1 VLACMAELADG
12 FECPVAQMRREDVHV

>member
-12 FECPVAQMRREDVHV
+12 FECPVAQVRREDVHV